1 MSEKISCVKLSD
13 GNIYSFFDKQ
23 GVHWQYVEGQGFIL
37 MTGDPATDAKILTD
51 GLHIVECNG
60 ELISNLLT
68 YDTEEGT
75 IKTRDVKYIY
85 KDIGGD
91 NNEVD
96 AEGTLYI
103 KTPKA
108 LAPTP
113 PTDD

>member
-60 ELISNLLT
+60 ENIENLLT
-68 YDTEEGT
+68 YKDGA
-75 IKTRDVKYIY
+75 IKTRKIEYIW
-85 KDIGGD
+85 KDIGGRD
-91 NNEVD
+91 VD
-96 AEGTLYI
+96 ANGVLTL
-103 KTPKA
+103 
-108 LAPTP
+108 PTP
-113 PTDD
+113 TSPTDD